1 MIRPDKFAIYQE
13 ANALFQELHGDK
25 PLLPY
30 GACLYWAQVTLMT
43 LTRFGLYPCLQAG
56 SMLWRMVPD
65 ALDDGTRDTHYGFV
79 WSPDSARSRAQ
90 IAEGGMPEI
99 HIWCGLVQT
108 QEIVD
113 FSIGGLMEGAKL
125 RGLKWLAEPPPLYL
139 WCHTSAVPEAANY
152 DPNRE
157 ATLLA
162 MESLLKMSNEETA
175 CRDAYA
181 I

>member
-1 MIRPDKFAIYQE
+1 
-13 ANALFQELHGDK
+13 
-25 PLLPY
+25 
-30 GACLYWAQVTLMT
+30 
-43 LTRFGLYPCLQAG
+43 
-56 SMLWRMVPD
+56 
-65 ALDDGTRDTHYGFV
+65 
-79 WSPDSARSRAQ
+79 
-90 IAEGGMPEI
+90 MPEI

-125 RGLKWLAEPPPLYL
+125 RPKVAAEPPPFISGAIPARYRKRQIMIRQGS
-139 WCHTSAVPEAANY
+139 HAV
-152 DPNRE
+152 
-157 ATLLA
+157 A

>member
-13 ANALFQELHGDK
+13 ANALFRGCTATNRC
-25 PLLPY
+25 LPY
-30 GACLYWAQVTLMT
+30 GACLYWAQVICDAYA
-43 LTRFGLYPCLQAG
+43 FGLYPCLQAG

-65 ALDDGTRDTHYGFV
+65 ALDDGTRDYALRFV

-125 RGLKWLAEPPPLYL
+125 RGLKWPGRASAPLSL
-139 WCHTSAVPEAANY
+139 VPY
-152 DPNRE
+152 QRG
-157 ATLLA
+157 TRSGKL
-162 MESLLKMSNEETA
+162 
-175 CRDAYA
+175 
-181 I
+181 